1 MRMKS
6 SKPIIIGLFA
16 LLIFVS
22 VGLIA
27 YYTVNYTDNDEPV
40 IDKESPEI
48 VLETKKESETLPD
61 ETSQPVDIPKSNDI
75 PIIDLPKLVFPK
87 PLSEYLDSR
96 SLEDIKELQAIV
108 IKYQEELKAH
118 GMQVPSG
125 KTYPVIENMRKV
137 QAEIAKQADE
147 LAKQTDEIQRRF
159 EREKKEGF
167 ELSEKIAQ
175 SEKEVQESRKKY
187 DAMLAQINREW
198 IKKITSNGTTPP
210 DTTSNAW
217 KTDLDTYMSDL
228 DTEMVS
234 KFPVVTLVRHLTQ
247 EEYDTYFDT
256 ADARTFLESQQKQM
270 LTEISRRLNNY
281 LSDNDVNRNEKI
293 EFIRSRLLQDWNTD
307 IVEKINKQL
316 E

>member
-1 MRMKS
+1 MRIKS

-48 VLETKKESETLPD
+48 VLETKKESDTLPD
-61 ETSQPVDIPKSNDI
+61 ETSQPVDIPKSSDI
-75 PIIDLPKLVFPK
+75 LVVDLPKLVFPK
-87 PLSEYLDSR
+87 PLSEYLDSGK
-96 SLEDIKELQAIV
+96 LEDIKELQAIV
-108 IKYQEELKAH
+108 IKHQEDLKAH

-137 QAEIAKQADE
+137 QVEIAEQADE

-159 EREKKEGF
+159 ERQKKEGF
-167 ELSEKIAQ
+167 ELTRKVERIA
-175 SEKEVQESRKKY
+175 KEVSEIRERIV
-187 DAMLAQINREW
+187 AGFVQIDGEW
-198 IKKITSNGTTPP
+198 VKNITPIDTTPP

-256 ADARTFLESQQKQM
+256 ADARTFLERQQKQM
-270 LTEISRRLNNY
+270 LTEISRRLNKY
-281 LSDNDVNRNEKI
+281 LSDNVENRNEKI

-307 IVEKINKQL
+307 IVETINKQL